1 MNSVPGVITFL
12 SNSIRLNV
20 RNLSLTCI
28 FLSETRICKLDT
40 LVRPGA
46 LDLLLPCKLLLDF
59 EGSLESSGSLLVHF
73 GSGCNSINGHV
84 NDFLGLYDDHDL
96 VNVLE
101 NVVEHFN
108 VCVGGFFTRRVSAGM
123 NDSVHV

>member
-1 MNSVPGVITFL
+1 MLLDSLHMNSVPGVITFL

-73 GSGCNSINGHV
+73 GSGSHSIDGQKEQ
-84 NDFLGLYDDHDL
+84 FLGLDD
-96 VNVLE
+96 VK
-101 NVVEHFN
+101 
-108 VCVGGFFTRRVSAGM
+108 
-123 NDSVHV
+123 